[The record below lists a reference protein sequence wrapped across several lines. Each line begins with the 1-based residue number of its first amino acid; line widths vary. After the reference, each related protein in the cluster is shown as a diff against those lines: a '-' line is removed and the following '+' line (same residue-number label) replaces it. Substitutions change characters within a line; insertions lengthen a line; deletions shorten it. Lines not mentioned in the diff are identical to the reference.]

1 MSTTLPSEARNV
13 FLKTPEGLETP
24 SFRVLADP
32 EEVSE
37 GHRALTDHAC
47 DHHEGAL

>member
-1 MSTTLPSEARNV
+1 M

-32 EEVSE
+32 EEVRGTAS
-37 GHRALTDHAC
+37 GSQ
-47 DHHEGAL
+47 GSWPS